1 MNRVRKVKMSKA
13 LKGDINQ
20 KFTAT
25 VEEWS
30 EEALVNV

>member
-25 VEEWS
+25 VEE
-30 EEALVNV
+30 